1 MPDIERPTRVL
12 EMSLA
17 GTPEEKAYIRGDH
30 AGLAQARKEVVLFL
44 AVALLIV
51 TIWDKFF

>member
-17 GTPEEKAYIRGDH
+17 GTPEEKAYIAGKH
-30 AGLAQARKEVVLFL
+30 AGLDQARKEVVLLL